1 MAEGGRR
8 RRSAPL
14 STEDTP
20 KRPAPVDGEPA
31 PMVVLV
37 VDDEAGIREML
48 RVNLALEG
56 WTVEEA
62 ATGEEA
68 IEQWKKSTPA
78 VVLLDQNLKTMSGLE
93 CASRLRI
100 LSDDTRIILFSGY
113 LDAEASKE
121 ARRLRV
127 LPMPKAD
134 QTRLLELLAVLAEQ
148 VGPPSAG
155 VR

>member
-8 RRSAPL
+8 KRNAPL
-14 STEDTP
+14 STDDAP
-20 KRPAPVDGEPA
+20 KKSAPVDGQA
-31 PMVVLV
+31 PLVVLV
-37 VDDEAGIREML
+37 VDDEAGVREML

-56 WTVEEA
+56 WKVEEA

-68 IEQWKKSTPA
+68 IEKWKATEPA

-100 LSDDTRIILFSGY
+100 LSDDTRIILFSAY

-148 VGPPSAG
+148 VSPPSTT
-155 VR
+155 VH

>member
-1 MAEGGRR
+1 MAAGGGRR
-8 RRSAPL
+8 RKAPL
-14 STEDTP
+14 STGDAP
-20 KRPAPVDGEPA
+20 KKAAPADGEAPV
-31 PMVVLV
+31 VLI
-37 VDDEAGIREML
+37 VDDEAGVREML
-48 RVNLALEG
+48 RVNLTLEG
-56 WTVEEA
+56 WKVEEA
-62 ATGEEA
+62 TTGEEA
-68 IEQWKKSTPA
+68 IEQWKLTTPA

-100 LSDDTRIILFSGY
+100 LSDDTRIILFSWY

-134 QTRLLELLAVLAEQ
+134 QSRLLELLAVLAEQ
-148 VGPPSAG
+148 VGQPPAE

>member
-1 MAEGGRR
+1 MAEGGGQRR
-8 RRSAPL
+8 RRAPL
-14 STEDTP
+14 STEDAP
-20 KRPAPVDGEPA
+20 KKPAPADGQA
-31 PMVVLV
+31 PVVLV
-37 VDDEAGIREML
+37 VDDEPSVREML
-48 RVNLALEG
+48 RVNLTLEG
-56 WTVEEA
+56 WTVEQA

-68 IEQWKKSTPA
+68 IEQWKKTTPA

-113 LDAEASKE
+113 LDAEASRE

-134 QTRLLELLAVLAEQ
+134 QSRLLELLAVLAEQ